1 HRDRHIPPWCA
12 HGCRDGVGGLT
23 RRPLRAGAPRAPG
36 MGGADPCAAARRA
49 ALSRDLHGAQDHYT
63 ERLVRLPRLGCCF
76 SATELEASPVDLRT
90 LGIEPDRPLLLSP
103 GTPYKYAPQ
112 YDWVFPAIA
121 KRLSRCTIAFFK
133 DASAPWSPLHDK
145 LLDRLSAAFAAH
157 GLRFS
162 DHCVVLPWLDKP
174 TYYGLMQKADIMLD
188 TIGFSGFNTAMQA
201 VECGLPIVTREGR
214 FMRGRL
220 A

>member
-1 HRDRHIPPWCA
+1 
-12 HGCRDGVGGLT
+12 L
-23 RRPLRAGAPRAPG
+23 
-36 MGGADPCAAARRA
+36 
-49 ALSRDLHGAQDHYT
+49 
-63 ERLVRLPRLGCCF
+63 
-76 SATELEASPVDLRT
+76 
-90 LGIEPDRPLLLSP
+90 
-103 GTPYKYAPQ
+103 
-112 YDWVFPAIA
+112 FPAIA
-121 KRLSRCTIAFFK
+121 KRLGRCTIAFFK
-133 DASAPWSPLHDK
+133 DTSAPWSPLHDK

-220 A
+220 ASGILHTMGLSDMIAADEQAYVDLAVALGSDAARRRSYAQRIVELRGRLFEDVQTVHAFGDHLLKLVGR